1 MRLKDY
7 LAARGES
14 PETLA
19 KRAGVTGVGL
29 RRIVLGG
36 WPNMRLAYKVVQAT
50 RKEPTPEG
58 ETVTLG
64 DMVMEALERDS
75 AG

>member
-1 MRLKDY
+1 
-7 LAARGES
+7 
-14 PETLA
+14 
-19 KRAGVTGVGL
+19 
-29 RRIVLGG
+29 
-36 WPNMRLAYKVVQAT
+36 MRLAYKVVEAT